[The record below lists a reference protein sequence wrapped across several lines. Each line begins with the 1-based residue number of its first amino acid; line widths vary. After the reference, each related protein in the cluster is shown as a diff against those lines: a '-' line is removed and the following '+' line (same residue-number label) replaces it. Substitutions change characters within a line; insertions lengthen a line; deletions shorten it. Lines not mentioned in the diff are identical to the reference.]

1 MAKNRI
7 SITDYMIS
15 DVVEMRKKMGLTAQA
30 LSNEIVG
37 RPHWL
42 SNIENRKVTTML
54 EEDALKLAVYL
65 YGDKK
70 TAISKIEDWLLVGDS
85 IERKTDNGDYS
96 YKDKK
101 KELNRK
107 LNKACKVLHNIL
119 EETNFL
125 DEDSIMKDESVITTF
140 IELMSSPEGVMKF
153 KALLG
158 IPLQYMDKRDFK
170 KVLTVAKNNSD
181 AQYYVKKAKVDDN
194 GYLLEAPEL
203 DVNINDLF
211 L

>member
-153 KALLG
+153 KALFS

-170 KVLTVAKNNSD
+170 KVLSVAKNYSD
-181 AQYYVKKAKVDDN
+181 AVYDVKEVKVDDN

-203 DVNINDLF
+203 RVKIDDLF
-211 L
+211 S